1 MSKIVLL
8 LAVLFYFTGIVQAM
22 TPVNVETVQAAQT
35 YGVARK
41 NLSAGV
47 LLSKWTIADSKKT
60 NRFGID
66 ERVIVYTPYAVAAV
80 DAQDRAKN
88 GQKVEV
94 KDGLAL
100 AQAYDGILALGA
112 IINSS
117 FKVEPKS
124 LTVHILQGKRS
135 LSPYNI
141 TLDTASVHDL
151 KISRDK
157 LLFAGKFQNSLQ
169 KQEAK
174 ANDKKQPNNLPAK
187 DTAGTAAD
195 EVVVQVWNMQ
205 YFIYFDLTQID
216 LTKPMLFTISD
227 QASGDREFKINL
239 MDMN

>member
-22 TPVNVETVQAAQT
+22 TPANVENVQEAQT

-80 DAQDRAKN
+80 DAQNRAKS
-88 GQKVEV
+88 GQKVDV

-124 LTVHILQGKRS
+124 LTVHILQGKKS

-141 TLDTASVHDL
+141 TLDTASAHNL

-157 LLFAGKFQNSLQ
+157 LLFAGKFQNPT
-169 KQEAK
+169 
-174 ANDKKQPNNLPAK
+174 KKQDANADNKKKPNSLLTKDPAGIG
-187 DTAGTAAD
+187 AE